1 MTGSNDLER
10 LLGAYLEDGPRRAP
24 DRPVDAAIA
33 FARSNPRRRDPLLFL
48 KPDVMGRR
56 PAAFSPQLGWALL
69 VLALTIGV
77 VAAVAI
83 GSRPD
88 QVPVVPPPVVES
100 ASPSVP
106 ASPDPSVGPSPSPA
120 PTSFGVDL
128 SDEAGFTRTLE
139 VLDASGTVLAVEEGP
154 VPLDEPVADIVATVD
169 PVDPARVLVRWPF
182 KPCDEE
188 LVLTIDQAA
197 ERLVLERRGC
207 VIGDTIG
214 GNDHQITL
222 TFAGPVDVAAL
233 DVQLTEVP

>member
-24 DRPVDAAIA
+24 ERPVDAAIA

-69 VLALTIGV
+69 VVALTIGV

-83 GSRPD
+83 GSRRD

-100 ASPSVP
+100 AAPSATPSPE
-106 ASPDPSVGPSPSPA
+106 PSPSPA
-120 PTSFGVDL
+120 PTSFSVDL
-128 SDEAGFTRTLE
+128 FDQAGFTRTLE
-139 VLDASGTVLAVEEGP
+139 VLDASGTVVAVENGR
-154 VPLDEPVADIVATVD
+154 VLLDEPVTDIVAIAD
-169 PVDPARVLVRWPF
+169 PDDPMRLIVRWPF

-188 LVLTIDQAA
+188 LVLTVDRAA

-222 TFAGPVDVAAL
+222 TFAGPVAVASL
-233 DVQLTEVP
+233 DLQLTEVP